1 MLHCDMRFNRARL
14 VVVTLPALPQT
25 LLRRRLL
32 PAGLHYPM
40 EASRTTSP
48 GFCTETPSKLRPYR
62 VQITV
67 SPLCH
72 AFELLIAPCNR
83 DTASLA

>member
-1 MLHCDMRFNRARL
+1 MFMLHCDMRFNRARL

-40 EASRTTSP
+40 EASRTMSP
-48 GFCTETPSKLRPYR
+48 GFVRKRHQSFVAT
-62 VQITV
+62 
-67 SPLCH
+67 
-72 AFELLIAPCNR
+72 AFK
-83 DTASLA
+83 SLFRRYAMYLSY